1 MNSAAPHTRARTVIA
16 DDVSRP
22 RVAEAHSV
30 VMRVSTR
37 ARVDERARGRRR
49 EDGGRTRGGDDE
61 ARDDAAAADDGGD
74 DDDGGDERG

>member
-37 ARVDERARGRRR
+37 ARVDERARAGVDEREGVDELKGRRNDSR
-49 EDGGRTRGGDDE
+49 
-61 ARDDAAAADDGGD
+61 ARVSQDVDQG
-74 DDDGGDERG
+74 